1 MHATAKDERRNG
13 SVACHARRL
22 SARRQSRDRAA
33 TRGDASARRG
43 QAHEVLAV
51 RLAQDQHEARALP
64 WRRHCDAQG
73 KNVVK
78 GRRLI
83 AEADLDLE
91 TRTVALKAF
100 DAAWAEIAQ
109 NFGDEPA
116 DVESGRMHLAH
127 AILIVARADSRD
139 PERLKTEALQVMAL
153 AYKGLARD

>member
-1 MHATAKDERRNG
+1 M
-13 SVACHARRL
+13 
-22 SARRQSRDRAA
+22 
-33 TRGDASARRG
+33 
-43 QAHEVLAV
+43 
-51 RLAQDQHEARALP
+51 
-64 WRRHCDAQG
+64 
-73 KNVVK
+73 K